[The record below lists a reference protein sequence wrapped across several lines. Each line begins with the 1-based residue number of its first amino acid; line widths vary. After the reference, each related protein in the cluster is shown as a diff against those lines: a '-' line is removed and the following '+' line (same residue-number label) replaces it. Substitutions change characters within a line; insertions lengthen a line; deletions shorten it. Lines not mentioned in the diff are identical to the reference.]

1 MFIVFIQLSCNVINL
16 EIIGRK
22 KPRET
27 RYSLFGKSNNR
38 KTYDFMKMGEK
49 SLISV
54 IWKSLP

>member
-1 MFIVFIQLSCNVINL
+1 MFIVFTQLSCDVINL

-54 IWKSLP
+54 I